1 MKKLLFALALCLGLG
16 TSFASASIISNL
28 SSSETVL
35 VSQDL
40 TPIEVKDLPEAVQKT
55 IAEKFA
61 ESTIKAAFLDA
72 KEDGSKFYKVV
83 LVDKESKEFEAF
95 FNEKGEIVEP
105 AKN

>member
-35 VSQDL
+35 VSQD
-40 TPIEVKDLPEAVQKT
+40 EVKDLPEAVQKT